1 MNIGGGEVTEG
12 LDAVDGIAHGHGCAG
27 GFEHGGV
34 VVGVADGDGV
44 GNGVPQQRSHVA
56 HGGALVDAVDEQFAV
71 IRRDLVV

>member
-1 MNIGGGEVTEG
+1 MNIGGGEVTKG
-12 LDAVDGIAHGHGCAG
+12 LDAVDGVAHGHGRAG

-56 HGGALVDAVDEQFAV
+56 HGGAFVDAVDEQFAV